1 MTAARMRKIARVA
14 LGRLERA
21 ASAADLALRRARRAL
36 SGRSDLER
44 EAEHWSGPGGNL
56 LTWQDH
62 PLVRAY
68 INRRVSGDPAV
79 NWIDALARD
88 FGSFDRG
95 LNLGCGAG
103 DLEAHALAIGLC
115 RRFLSVDISRP
126 ALDRARARLPNSVEF
141 LRADINTITLEP
153 ESFDVAFAASSLH
166 HFTGLPHALDTV
178 RHALRPGG
186 LFVFDEFV
194 GPSLFQW
201 RDRQLE
207 IINDILAALPRRLR
221 RDLRRPLFHKTRIY
235 RRPLDDSSR
244 DSPFEAARS
253 EEILPMVAERFEIV
267 RRRDYG
273 GAILH
278 MLLDG
283 IAGNFRPGDPA
294 DDALLLR
301 LIETEQNLEA
311 RGEVASDFCSVVAR
325 RPA

>member
-1 MTAARMRKIARVA
+1 MTAARLRKVAGVA
-14 LGRLERA
+14 LGQVRRA
-21 ASAADLALRRARRAL
+21 ASVADLAVRRARRVL
-36 SGRSDLER
+36 SGRSDLDR
-44 EAEHWSGPGGNL
+44 EAEHWGGTSGDL

-62 PLVRAY
+62 PLVRAH

-88 FGSFDRG
+88 FGPFDRG
-95 LNLGCGAG
+95 LNLGCGVG
-103 DLEAHALAIGLC
+103 DLEAHALAVGLC
-115 RRFLSVDISRP
+115 RRFLSVDISQS
-126 ALDRARARLPNSVEF
+126 ALDRARTRLPHLVEF
-141 LRADINTITLEP
+141 LRADVNTLSLEP

-166 HFTGLPHALDTV
+166 HFTELPRVLDTV
-178 RHALRPGG
+178 RATLRPGG

-207 IINDILAALPRRLR
+207 IINDILSALPRRLR
-221 RDLRRPLFHKTRIY
+221 RDRRRFFQKARVY

-253 EEILPMVAERFEIV
+253 EEILPLVAERFEIV

-283 IAGNFRPGDPA
+283 IAGNFKPGDPA

-311 RGEVASDFCSVVAR
+311 RGVIASDFCSVVAR